1 MKQIFSYLIPYRA
14 RMAVGFSI
22 KVAATIVELLIPWAL
37 SIMVDN
43 VIPTENIGFVFAWGG
58 VMILFALLAVLGN
71 IVANRMA
78 SLVARNTTER
88 IRLQLFSKISFLSA
102 RQQEQIGQASLISRS
117 TSDNERIKYEITGQ
131 AVLQILRMKINFS
144 LQTLIKQLLV
154 MKSAEEDAFR
164 RDLIDSII
172 RDFSNSDSGGP
183 NRRTATADNKSMF
196 NGKKI
201 NRIH

>member
-1 MKQIFSYLIPYRA
+1 GPKTSIICSPMTSLKT
-14 RMAVGFSI
+14 SI
-22 KVAATIVELLIPWAL
+22 KTITYL
-37 SIMVDN
+37 SDTGCLEIQ
-43 VIPTENIGFVFAWGG
+43 G
-58 VMILFALLAVLGN
+58 
-71 IVANRMA
+71 A
-78 SLVARNTTER
+78 SL
-88 IRLQLFSKISFLSA
+88 
-102 RQQEQIGQASLISRS
+102 
-117 TSDNERIKYEITGQ
+117 
-131 AVLQILRMKINFS
+131 
-144 LQTLIKQLLV
+144 LIKQLLV

>member
-1 MKQIFSYLIPYRA
+1 MK
-14 RMAVGFSI
+14 
-22 KVAATIVELLIPWAL
+22 
-37 SIMVDN
+37 
-43 VIPTENIGFVFAWGG
+43 
-58 VMILFALLAVLGN
+58 
-71 IVANRMA
+71 
-78 SLVARNTTER
+78 
-88 IRLQLFSKISFLSA
+88 
-102 RQQEQIGQASLISRS
+102 

-131 AVLQILRMKINFS
+131 AVLQIL
-144 LQTLIKQLLV
+144 QLLV